1 MSLATALEAEK
12 AAARKGP
19 PCGMSVLLAKLDKAD
34 HATLEAYLADR
45 EGVTTAVIHRAL
57 IREGHQLGKTTIERH
72 RRGECSC
79 VRS

>member
-19 PCGMSVLLAKLDKAD
+19 PCGMSVLLARLDKAD
-34 HATLEAYLADR
+34 ATTLVAYLADR
-45 EGVTTAVIHRAL
+45 DNVTTAVIHRAL
-57 IREGHQLGKTTIERH
+57 LAEGHQLGKNTIERH

-79 VRS
+79 GRS